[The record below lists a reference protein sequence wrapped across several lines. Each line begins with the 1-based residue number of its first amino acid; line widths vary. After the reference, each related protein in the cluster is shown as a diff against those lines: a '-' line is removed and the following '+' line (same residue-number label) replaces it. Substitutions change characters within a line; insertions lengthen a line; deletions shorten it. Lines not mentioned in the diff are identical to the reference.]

1 MHNRNR
7 LNTTH
12 GKKGVPELPA
22 VREHVHFMP
31 LVIFFTDDDGRTMRT
46 KPAIAFR
53 VSDADLRD
61 N

>member
-1 MHNRNR
+1 MHNRSK
-7 LNTTH
+7 LATTH
-12 GKKGVPELPA
+12 GKNGVPELPA
-22 VREHVHFMP
+22 FREHIHFMT

-53 VSDADLRD
+53 VSDADLRE